1 MSHHL
6 PRLLLG
12 YLVALNVGLL
22 LLVFTFEV
30 DPDVPTFRVGEFYAA
45 HPGYVPYLYRH
56 DPARCTYYCETH
68 ACTHPKRFMA
78 WYGPVRWQTL
88 LLNPKSSNY
97 QQANVAV
104 YVFGL
109 TLLWAVLGYYL
120 LTGFRRIA
128 RRYHWAV
135 HALFWLFLLS
145 QALVAAVWALP
156 AQVAMVF
163 SACVVLCV
171 KLAWALGVSLLDVYV
186 LLFTFALP
194 GATALLLIG
203 ALGRLVWTS
212 WGRGTTNLA

>member
-1 MSHHL
+1 MTHHL
-6 PRLLLG
+6 TRLLLG

-30 DPDVPTFRVGEFYAA
+30 DPEVPTFRVGEFYAA

-88 LLNPKSSNY
+88 LLNPKSRTY
-97 QQANVAV
+97 QLVNVAV
-104 YVFGL
+104 YVFGV
-109 TLLWAVLGYYL
+109 TLMWAVLGYYL
-120 LTGFRRIA
+120 LTGFRRITQ
-128 RRYHWAV
+128 RYHWVAQG
-135 HALFWLFLLS
+135 LFWLFFIP
-145 QALVAAVWALP
+145 QALGAFVWASP
-156 AQVAMVF
+156 GMVSTVF
-163 SACVVLCV
+163 DACVVFCV

-194 GATALLLIG
+194 VISTLLLVG
-203 ALGRLVWTS
+203 ALGRWLWTS
-212 WGRGTTNLA
+212 WGRGTTKLA